1 MKRAQLVIGLVLVGL
16 VVVTAVVS
24 IFWTP
29 FDPVRVV
36 PGQRLLGPGWP
47 HLLGTD
53 GFGIDI
59 VSRLMV
65 GARTVLFVGIISV
78 GLAAVV
84 GVPLGMLAGQAGGWV
99 DEVVMRVA
107 DIVYA
112 FPALLLAILLAAV
125 FGGSTL
131 TAMAAIGIA
140 SIPAFARV
148 ARAGSLQVI
157 ASDFVL
163 AARASGTSRWAIAG
177 RHVLP
182 NLAPLVGVQASVGFA
197 LAILAEAALSYLGLA
212 TPRPNPTWG
221 NMLRDAQELMWVA
234 PLQALWPGL
243 AIALAV
249 LGFNLLGDGLRDYL
263 DPRLREVS

>member
-16 VVVTAVVS
+16 VVMTAVVS
-24 IFWTP
+24 VFWTP
-29 FDPVRVV
+29 FDPLRVV
-36 PGQRLLGPGWP
+36 AGQRLLGPGWP

-53 GFGIDI
+53 GFGIDT

-78 GLAAVV
+78 GLAAAV
-84 GVPLGMLAGQAGGWV
+84 GVPLGMLAGQAGGWI
-99 DEVVMRVA
+99 DDVVMRVA
-107 DIVYA
+107 DVVYA

-148 ARAGSLQVI
+148 ARAGSLQVM

-163 AARASGTSRWAIAG
+163 AARASGTSRWAVAG

-182 NLAPLVGVQASVGFA
+182 NIAPLVGVQASVGFA

-221 NMLRDAQELMWVA
+221 NMLRDAQELMGVA